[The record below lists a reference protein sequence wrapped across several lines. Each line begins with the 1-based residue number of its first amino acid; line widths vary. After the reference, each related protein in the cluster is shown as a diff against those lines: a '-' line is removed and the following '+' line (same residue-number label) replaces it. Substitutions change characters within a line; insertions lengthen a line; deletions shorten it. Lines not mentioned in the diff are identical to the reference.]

1 MPQKGEL
8 LNWVPLWLTET
19 KYCGG
24 SFEKLCRLFLKIVYG
39 VGRPGCVHTVWVAF
53 HGCGEIPRQSIRE
66 VKYILKLSFAL

>member
-24 SFEKLCRLFLKIVYG
+24 FFEKLCRLFLKIVYG
-39 VGRPGCVHTVWVAF
+39 VGSLGGISWMWRNPKAEHEGSQIHF
-53 HGCGEIPRQSIRE
+53 
-66 VKYILKLSFAL
+66 